1 MGRIP
6 AHPPTETFKALA
18 DNLGSLLSVFNLI
31 LTQQEEEKYRQA
43 ENVRPS
49 VALVYGIADMTSPYK

>member
-18 DNLGSLLSVFNLI
+18 GNLGSLFLVFKLI
-31 LTQQEEEKYRQA
+31 LTQQEEKDEK
-43 ENVRPS
+43 NVSTPPPPWDD
-49 VALVYGIADMTSPYK
+49 AILTQHQ